1 MGPKMSE
8 RLGQP
13 VIVENRPGAN
23 GSIATQG
30 VAQSEPDGHT
40 ILFGTT
46 GNLAVNPV
54 LYAGRP
60 GMDMEREFA
69 PLSHVASLAFV
80 LVVNPSVP
88 AKSLKEL
95 IDLAKARPG
104 EILFGSSGNG
114 GLPHLSGELL
124 NVQAAIRTGHVP
136 YRGSAPA
143 FTDLISGQVQFV
155 FDALAIAQPHIASGS
170 LRALATTGPKRLA
183 ALPDVPLAKETL
195 PNFEVVNWY
204 GMVVRAGTSAGDRLP
219 PAAGGGARAA
229 PARRRRA
236 RRLIGSRSRRQ
247 HARRVR
253 RVPARRDRQVGRGH
267 PHRQDQGRLGASR
280 FGMGVIRNKP
290 RPRRAR
296 LPLAARSR
304 TFHALRALRARPC
317 RLHSRCFLQSCENV
331 SQEIPAGSSIQDFSD
346 WA

>member
-1 MGPKMSE
+1 MVLTEEGNAMAASTTRRAFVLGAAAAPLLARRASAQAAFPTRAIRIVIGFPPGGGIDILARLMGPKMAE

-13 VIVENRPGAN
+13 VVVENRPGAN

-54 LYAGRP
+54 LYAGRA
-60 GMDMEREFA
+60 GMNMERDFA
-69 PLSHVASLAFV
+69 PVSQVASLAFV

-88 AKSLKEL
+88 AKSLAEL
-95 IDLAKARPG
+95 IELAKARPG

-124 NVQAAIRTGHVP
+124 NLQAAIRTGHIP

-155 FDALAIAQPHIASGS
+155 FDALAIAQPHIESGR
-170 LRALATTGPKRLA
+170 LRPLATTGPKRIA

-195 PNFEVVNWY
+195 PSFEVVNWY
-204 GMVVRAGTSAGDRLP
+204 GMVVRAGT
-219 PAAGGGARAA
+219 PAAIVS
-229 PARRRRA
+229 
-236 RRLIGSRSRRQ
+236 RLHQ
-247 HARRVR
+247 EV
-253 RVPARRDRQVGRGH
+253 V
-267 PHRQDQGRLGASR
+267 
-280 FGMGVIRNKP
+280 
-290 RPRRAR
+290 
-296 LPLAARSR
+296 
-304 TFHALRALRARPC
+304 HALRQPDVAERAAALGLDLLGSTPDEFGAFQRA
-317 RLHSRCFLQSCENV
+317 
-331 SQEIPAGSSIQDFSD
+331 EIAKWGEVIRTAKIRVD
-346 WA
+346 

>member
-1 MGPKMSE
+1 MARSTTRRGFLLGAAAAPLLARAIFAQAGFPSRPIRIVIGFPPGGGIDILARLMAPKMSE

-13 VIVENRPGAN
+13 VVVENRPGAN
-23 GSIATQG
+23 GLIATQG

-60 GMDMEREFA
+60 GMNMAQDFA

-88 AKSLKEL
+88 AKSLKDL
-95 IDLAKARPG
+95 IELAKSRPD
-104 EILFGSSGNG
+104 ELLYGSSGNG

-124 NVQAAIRTGHVP
+124 NLQAAIRTRHVP

-155 FDALAIAQPHIASGS
+155 FDALAIAQPHIESGR
-170 LRALATTGPKRLA
+170 LRALATTGPKRMA
-183 ALPDVPLAKETL
+183 ALPDVPAAKDTL

-204 GMVVRAGTSAGDRLP
+204 GMVVRAGTPRRDRLSP
-219 PAAGGGARAA
+219 ELRSGQRTAAARC
-229 PARRRRA
+229 RRA
-236 RRLIGSRSRRQ
+236 RGLAG
-247 HARRVR
+247 ARPGRVDARPVR
-253 RVPARRDRQVGRGH
+253 RASARGDCEVG
-267 PHRQDQGRLGASR
+267 
-280 FGMGVIRNKP
+280 
-290 RPRRAR
+290 
-296 LPLAARSR
+296 
-304 TFHALRALRARPC
+304 
-317 RLHSRCFLQSCENV
+317 
-331 SQEIPAGSSIQDFSD
+331 
-346 WA
+346 